1 MPDLTPGGIE
11 LGLKIIG
18 GCDAL
23 DSSFG
28 RCRWTEE
35 DSPPSEEASGIDSQ
49 LTGYGFG
56 RLAAFEPVL
65 DGFAFES
72 GIILTTWF

>member
-23 DSSFG
+23 GSSFG
-28 RCRWTEE
+28 RCRWAEE

-56 RLAAFEPVL
+56 
-65 DGFAFES
+65 
-72 GIILTTWF
+72 